1 MDRREAAEVL
11 ALELEGYQAMSY
23 GELVRLIGDPTAYER
38 ASRRGSEFQVEVQ
51 VFWDDRP
58 QGNVRV
64 IASVDDGGW
73 SAFFPLT
80 ESFIKSPDGKLVGE
94 RPDQA

>member
-1 MDRREAAEVL
+1 MDKREAAGVL
-11 ALELEGYQAMSY
+11 ALELEGYRAMSY
-23 GELVRLIGDPTAYER
+23 GELVGLIGDPAIYER
-38 ASRRGSEFQVEVQ
+38 SGASGLEYQVEVQ

-58 QGNVRV
+58 KGNVRV

-80 ESFIKSPDGKLVGE
+80 EDFIKSPDGKLVGE
-94 RPDQA
+94 RPDQP